1 MKTKIVWLTIYAVIA
16 SLSFAAGAGFFGE
29 HATRTNVDWVF
40 ITVSLL
46 TAFVFPPL
54 ALFYARS
61 RTSQPFLRPSFMRGF
76 NGGWWS
82 DPLQCLRVSI
92 LVLGCLVLGAL
103 LSLQHAS
110 AQGIMVFWWQSTLLL
125 GFVLGERLAYRL
137 FRGDIA

>member
-1 MKTKIVWLTIYAVIA
+1 
-16 SLSFAAGAGFFGE
+16 
-29 HATRTNVDWVF
+29 
-40 ITVSLL
+40 
-46 TAFVFPPL
+46 
-54 ALFYARS
+54 
-61 RTSQPFLRPSFMRGF
+61 MRGF